1 MAQLWGLGHSWRTL
15 SGGLTWY
22 LTIFRPL
29 PCILT
34 ASSSCTLL
42 ILILTHWCPDWGL
55 HPGPGDL
62 WAEVVLLISLAQL
75 SSLGTAGWCSINM
88 SLPCMPGHH
97 KHPLVWLSL
106 WSSPLTLLSGNA
118 TVKGQPVR
126 GRKSILQ
133 QELFKNLFVDLCIYF
148 SPFLVSA
155 LKNLQLDN
163 ICISGM
169 LGFWSRYKKEYAQY
183 TPTYPSLDNMLT
195 VKNIEVL
202 IEICVLLDPGQQ
214 LEPELL
220 CSSFV
225 SSVLI
230 YSFIRKWST
239 WQGKHCARK
248 WMINSTSKRLRCLFV
263 ILIKEF
269 QL

>member
-1 MAQLWGLGHSWRTL
+1 MYLFFPIL
-15 SGGLTWY
+15 STGFEKL
-22 LTIFRPL
+22 
-29 PCILT
+29 
-34 ASSSCTLL
+34 A
-42 ILILTHWCPDWGL
+42 
-55 HPGPGDL
+55 
-62 WAEVVLLISLAQL
+62 AE
-75 SSLGTAGWCSINM
+75 
-88 SLPCMPGHH
+88 
-97 KHPLVWLSL
+97 
-106 WSSPLTLLSGNA
+106 
-118 TVKGQPVR
+118 
-126 GRKSILQ
+126 
-133 QELFKNLFVDLCIYF
+133 Y
-148 SPFLVSA
+148 
-155 LKNLQLDN
+155 

-230 YSFIRKWST
+230 YSVIRKWST